1 MLGTGI
7 LGNHV
12 GATKLVKLGYTPS
25 QNGYYRL
32 DQLENNHVLVMGLK
46 GNNSKIGIFG
56 RDDI

>member
-12 GATKLVKLGYTPS
+12 GATKLVKLGCISS
-25 QNGYYRL
+25 QNGYYRHN
-32 DQLENNHVLVMGLK
+32 QLENNHVIVTGLK
-46 GNNSKIGIFG
+46 ENNSKIGIFG